1 MTLVG
6 SMPCGMPPI
15 TILLDEADLRETAH
29 RFLMMADDQ
38 HEVLEHK
45 GESNGEV

>member
-29 RFLMMADDQ
+29 RFLMMADE